1 MHPLFASLG
10 IIVATISKSYINKLD
25 MILRK
30 NFFYFA
36 LLLLATV
43 FVMPACE
50 SNTDDD
56 KQLNELNAIE

>member
-1 MHPLFASLG
+1 
-10 IIVATISKSYINKLD
+10 